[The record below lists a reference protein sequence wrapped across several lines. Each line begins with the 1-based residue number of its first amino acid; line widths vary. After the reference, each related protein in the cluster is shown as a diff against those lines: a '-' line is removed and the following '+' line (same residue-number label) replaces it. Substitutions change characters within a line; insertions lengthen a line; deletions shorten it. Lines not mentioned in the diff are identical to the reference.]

1 MGQIVMPVIDMET
14 LCYWLSDIFKD
25 YGWKRDASGTSMTE
39 EEVHMGFHELLE
51 QAPETVETLLQ
62 TQWQE
67 QNGYT
72 KEDRA
77 LLLYAVSIVGAGCTE
92 IMGIVYGPDGTV
104 WEHGTDRRSAHAK
117 TDDTAGIRGDTETS

>member
-25 YGWKRDASGTSMTE
+25 YGWKRDMSGTLMTA
-39 EEVHMGFHELLE
+39 EEVHMGFYGLLE
-51 QAPETVETLLQ
+51 QTPEVVETLLQ

-72 KEDRA
+72 EDDRNV
-77 LLLYAVSIVGAGCTE
+77 LLHAVSIVGAGCTE
-92 IMGIVYGPDGTV
+92 IMGVVYGPDGIV
-104 WEHGTDRRSAHAK
+104 WEHGTDRRSAHAG
-117 TDDTAGIRGDTETS
+117 TVDAADSRGDMGTS